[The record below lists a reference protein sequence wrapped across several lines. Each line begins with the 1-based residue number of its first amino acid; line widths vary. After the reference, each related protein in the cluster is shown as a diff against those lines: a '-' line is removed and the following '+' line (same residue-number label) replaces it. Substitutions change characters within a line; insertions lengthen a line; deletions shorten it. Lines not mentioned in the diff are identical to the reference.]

1 VTSPLAETPLGLI
14 RDGAIMIR
22 GTADL
27 LEDLGLDG
35 DASGERGVPR
45 GLSADERRLL
55 AALGTSMLPTAVAGV
70 AGMPVADALTV
81 LIGLELRG
89 LVRGVGGRFER
100 TFRAA
105 GS

>member
-1 VTSPLAETPLGLI
+1 
-14 RDGAIMIR
+14 
-22 GTADL
+22 
-27 LEDLGLDG
+27 
-35 DASGERGVPR
+35 
-45 GLSADERRLL
+45 
-55 AALGTSMLPTAVAGV
+55 MLPTAVAGV
-70 AGMPVADALTV
+70 AGMPVAEALTV

>member
-1 VTSPLAETPLGLI
+1 
-14 RDGAIMIR
+14 
-22 GTADL
+22 
-27 LEDLGLDG
+27 
-35 DASGERGVPR
+35 
-45 GLSADERRLL
+45 
-55 AALGTSMLPTAVAGV
+55 
-70 AGMPVADALTV
+70 